1 MLCLTMN
8 TNNVPS
14 STSRNDAEDH
24 NAATAAATTVDDNS
38 TSFAW
43 TRMFP
48 SNVRHLPSTT
58 TSRRL
63 DGGGSIDPLL
73 LTTTLPRESLPASV
87 IQHQQ
92 QQLRLQQQRVA
103 SLQVL
108 PRQRRHHGS
117 GDDSRSFS
125 HDIPFQY
132 EDQFTKMEDTNIYPR
147 ISTTT
152 TASSTFAA
160 TSGQGEFQRT
170 FAANGNDSCLV
181 GIISS
186 LSSLSSSSSSSS
198 SSSKLHPSTINDLS
212 HDLKCDQKVLRS
224 SPIQRHVCVRMM
236 HGIFR
241 NKSTT
246 I

>member
-1 MLCLTMN
+1 MN
-8 TNNVPS
+8 TNKVPS
-14 STSRNDAEDH
+14 STSRNEAEDH

-92 QQLRLQQQRVA
+92 QQLQLQQQRVA

-108 PRQRRHHGS
+108 PRQRRHGS

-132 EDQFTKMEDTNIYPR
+132 EDQFTKMEDANIYPR
-147 ISTTT
+147 VSTTT

-186 LSSLSSSSSSSS
+186 LSSLSSSSSS

-246 I
+246 IKKK